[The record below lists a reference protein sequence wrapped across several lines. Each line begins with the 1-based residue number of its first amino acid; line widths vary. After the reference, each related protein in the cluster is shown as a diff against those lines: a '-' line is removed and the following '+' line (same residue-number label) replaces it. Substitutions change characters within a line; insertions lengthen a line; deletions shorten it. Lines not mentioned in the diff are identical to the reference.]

1 MKVDCMQNAR
11 DGTILGSILASGK
24 RRLLSREL
32 EKLVS
37 DSSSRFLIQPGAY
50 PMTKLTPKR
59 TEFELNLPENY
70 DIPLAFK
77 FTNSTET
84 PNFRAQIYV
93 NGYQFGKYAN
103 NVGPQLEFPVPE
115 GIINHQGKNSVGVSL
130 WAMDKEGAK
139 LEGLELVATALIQS
153 GFGEVEASE
162 QPRWKER
169 KGAY

>member
-1 MKVDCMQNAR
+1 M
-11 DGTILGSILASGK
+11 
-24 RRLLSREL
+24 
-32 EKLVS
+32 
-37 DSSSRFLIQPGAY
+37 
-50 PMTKLTPKR
+50 
-59 TEFELNLPENY
+59 NLPKGF

-103 NVGPQLEFPVPE
+103 NVGPQTEFPVPE
-115 GIINHQGKNSVGVSL
+115 GIINHQGKNTLGVSL
-130 WAMDKEGAK
+130 WAMDKVGAK
-139 LEGLELVATALIQS
+139 IKGLELVATALIQS
-153 GFGEVEASE
+153 GFGKVEASE